1 MCIEMTKILVLDDHP
16 LYREGVI
23 TALSAP
29 PLRAQVLGVS
39 STDDAIKLL
48 DTDPSFELALVDLKL
63 RNEDGLEALR
73 QIGSRYPTVARVLIS
88 GESSPGL
95 AAAAMRCGAQGFLRK
110 SLSIREMAAAL
121 TEVLRGGTCWPV
133 EREERTFGTPQPFG
147 REVRAPEQSL
157 TSRQLQALALL
168 GQGKSNAQIAAELG
182 ITERTVKAHLSGV
195 FDVLGV
201 NTRVGAVVRAKALG
215 LVA

>member
-1 MCIEMTKILVLDDHP
+1 MTKILIVDDHP
-16 LYREGVI
+16 LYCEGVI

-29 PLRAQVLGVS
+29 PLRAQVLGAS
-39 STDDAIKLL
+39 AISDAIKLL
-48 DTDPSFELALVDLKL
+48 DSDPSFELALVDRNL
-63 RNEDGLEALR
+63 RDEDGLEALR

-88 GESSPGL
+88 GESAPGL
-95 AAAAMRCGAQGFLRK
+95 AAAAMRCGAQGFLPK

-121 TEVLRGGTCWPV
+121 TEVLRGGTCWPA
-133 EREERTFGTPQPFG
+133 EREDRAFGTPPLS
-147 REVRAPEQSL
+147 RCRIRAPQQSL
-157 TSRQLQALALL
+157 TGRQLQALALL

-182 ITERTVKAHLSGV
+182 VCERTVKAHLSGV
-195 FDVLGV
+195 FDALGV